1 MLYDQNTLD
10 SITLVSFLIGMAN
23 YYENLEQSQKDDV
36 IREINRQ
43 THDMLFKVHKS
54 LYEQNTMLREILRR
68 LEK

>member
-1 MLYDQNTLD
+1 MLYDQNMLD

-43 THDMLFKVHKS
+43 THDMLFKVQKS
-54 LYEQNTMLREILRR
+54 LDEQNTMLREILRR